1 MKKIAI
7 ALLTAA
13 TVATAPVAAAP
24 NLVTNGGFE
33 QTTRSGNFEFGN
45 AAGAAG
51 QVTGWTSAAT
61 NAYNLLFNAA
71 TANTTNA
78 AGTYGYTGN
87 EYMWASTAS
96 SQGGNFV
103 ALDGDS
109 TVRGALTQTINGLTV
124 GNTYTL
130 SFEWGAGQLRSR
142 DGATTEQLI
151 YGLGNTSYATNVLS
165 NPSHGFTGWNRVTQN
180 FTATG
185 TSQVLSFLSN
195 GTPNGLPPVALLDN
209 VSLTAAV
216 PEPATWGMMIV
227 GFGAIGGTMR
237 YRRRNTQAV
246 IA

>member
-1 MKKIAI
+1 MKKIII
-7 ALLTAA
+7 AAA
-13 TVATAPVAAAP
+13 TALTIVAAPAYAAP

-33 QTTRSGNFEFGN
+33 QTSRSGNFEFGN
-45 AAGAAG
+45 TAGAVG
-51 QVTGWTSAAT
+51 QVTGWTSAST
-61 NAYNLLFNAA
+61 TAYNLLFNAA

-78 AGTYGYTGN
+78 AGTYSGSN
-87 EYMWASTAS
+87 AEYLWASTAS
-96 SQGGNFV
+96 SQGGNFL

-109 TVRGALTQTINGLTV
+109 TLRGAVTQTINGLIA
-124 GNTYTL
+124 GNTYTV

-151 YGLGNTSYATNVLS
+151 YGLGNTAYATNVLS
-165 NPSHGFTGWNRVTQN
+165 NPSHGFSGWNKVTQN

-209 VSLTAAV
+209 VSVTAAV

-227 GFGAIGGTMR
+227 GFGAVGASLR
-237 YRRRNTQAV
+237 SRRRSGAAV
-246 IA
+246 AA

>member
-1 MKKIAI
+1 MKCLII
-7 ALLTAA
+7 AA
-13 TVATAPVAAAP
+13 TMLTVLPAGAMAATPL

-33 QTTRSGNFEFGN
+33 QTTRAGNFEFG
-45 AAGAAG
+45 ASAGAAG
-51 QVTGWTSAAT
+51 QVTGWTSAST
-61 NAYNLLFNAA
+61 SAYNLLFNAA

-78 AGTYGYTGN
+78 AGTYAGTGN

-96 SQGGNFV
+96 SQGGNFI

-109 TVRGALTQTINGLTV
+109 TVRGPLTQTISGLTV

-151 YGLGNTSYATNVLS
+151 YGLGNTSFATNVVS
-165 NPSHGFTGWNRVTQN
+165 NASHGFTGWNTVSQN
-180 FTATG
+180 FTATS
-185 TSQVLSFLSN
+185 TSQVLSFMSV

-216 PEPATWGMMIV
+216 PEPTTWGMMIV
-227 GFGAIGGTMR
+227 GFGAVGAAM
-237 YRRRNTQAV
+237 RRRRSATVRFA
-246 IA
+246 